1 MNNVEESTVILM
13 HDPNPVRFGPEQRD
27 RDPKTDQEY
36 KTNQNDT
43 QRKIKIDLPL
53 DDALVIHVVI
63 DDRTLVDSLEPVPP
77 S

>member
-1 MNNVEESTVILM
+1 MHNVEESIVIRM

-36 KTNQNDT
+36 KTNQHDT
-43 QRKIKIDLPL
+43 QQKIKIVLPL
-53 DDALVIHVVI
+53 DDTLVIHVVI